1 MVDSMDGGAERAL
14 RCRVLSSARLM
25 RLFWPRAPG
34 DRERASS
41 RFRRRLIENAAA
53 DVECVPR
60 RQINKLIC

>member
-1 MVDSMDGGAERAL
+1 
-14 RCRVLSSARLM
+14 M